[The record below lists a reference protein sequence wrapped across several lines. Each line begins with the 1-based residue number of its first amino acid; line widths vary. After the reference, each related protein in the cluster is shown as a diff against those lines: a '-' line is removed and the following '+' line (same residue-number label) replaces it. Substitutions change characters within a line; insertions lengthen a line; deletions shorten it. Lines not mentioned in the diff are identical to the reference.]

1 MSQRRATTFS
11 YSGRHRWAY
20 VPTILFLLTLLVIL
34 ALDPSLIWS
43 DMDQDT
49 RRNALLLAGALAT
62 GFAVALGARWSSPFS
77 FEVTDQALV
86 AAPLLGPARR
96 VRYAQ
101 IRDVVVLPKTF
112 MRGVPEVVLHV
123 EGERPVTI
131 RTDLIG
137 FAQLEKSLRR
147 RLAPAVQARWK
158 QAREA

>member
-1 MSQRRATTFS
+1 MSQRRATTFTF
-11 YSGRHRWAY
+11 SGRHRWAY
-20 VPTILFLLTLLVIL
+20 VPTILFLLVLLVIL

-43 DMDQDT
+43 EMDQDT

-77 FEVTDQALV
+77 FEVTDHALV

-96 VRYAQ
+96 VPYAL
-101 IRDVVVLPKTF
+101 IRDVAVLPKTF

-137 FAQLEKSLRR
+137 FAQLERSLRK